1 MLYLYTPKNY
11 KSIILRVKKKTA
23 GEVFKSKY
31 QKAKGMCLIYVLNMF
46 PVNRPRQTK
55 KKI

>member
-23 GEVFKSKY
+23 GEMFKSKY
-31 QKAKGMCLIYVLNMF
+31 QKAKGNVFDICIKYVSSE
-46 PVNRPRQTK
+46 
-55 KKI
+55 